1 LSASRLCS
9 SGDDDGNVGRAGA
22 SSTACPIHSLRSRVG
37 RFPSVTLPLRT
48 LPFASPSTGR
58 TQTPK
63 EADMK
68 TDYAIIHKN
77 WNGIEIEI
85 RWIADYVSFDDGQSM
100 AHLEV
105 ESVKPARAPLPITE
119 TGYRSHFINRSNV
132 DHMGGPEAYVEAWI
146 DEMSRTHAWRE
157 IASASRQLALF

>member
-1 LSASRLCS
+1 
-9 SGDDDGNVGRAGA
+9 
-22 SSTACPIHSLRSRVG
+22 
-37 RFPSVTLPLRT
+37 
-48 LPFASPSTGR
+48 
-58 TQTPK
+58 
-63 EADMK
+63 MK

-105 ESVKPARAPLPITE
+105 ESVKPKHAPLPITE
-119 TGYRSHFINRSNV
+119 TGYRSHFIHRTNV

-146 DEMSRTHAWRE
+146 AEVANTPVWRNAE
-157 IASASRQLALF
+157 AASRQLALF

>member
-1 LSASRLCS
+1 MMMMTGMLAGPVIVNGLPDPFALISFRLPCW
-9 SGDDDGNVGRAGA
+9 
-22 SSTACPIHSLRSRVG
+22 P
-37 RFPSVTLPLRT
+37 FPPSFLGVTLHLCTLPL
-48 LPFASPSTGR
+48 ASPSTGR

-63 EADMK
+63 EADAK
-68 TDYAIIHKN
+68 ADYAIIHKN

-146 DEMSRTHAWRE
+146 DEMSHTPWRDTAA
-157 IASASRQLALF
+157 ASCQLALL

>member
-1 LSASRLCS
+1 
-9 SGDDDGNVGRAGA
+9 
-22 SSTACPIHSLRSRVG
+22 
-37 RFPSVTLPLRT
+37 
-48 LPFASPSTGR
+48 
-58 TQTPK
+58 
-63 EADMK
+63 MK

-146 DEMSRTHAWRE
+146 HEMSHTHAWRE
-157 IASASRQLALF
+157 TAVASTQLALF

>member
-1 LSASRLCS
+1 
-9 SGDDDGNVGRAGA
+9 
-22 SSTACPIHSLRSRVG
+22 
-37 RFPSVTLPLRT
+37 
-48 LPFASPSTGR
+48 
-58 TQTPK
+58 
-63 EADMK
+63 MK

-119 TGYRSHFINRSNV
+119 TGYRSHFIHPDELALWDR
-132 DHMGGPEAYVEAWI
+132 PEAFVLEWLNDAACHPDWQDY
-146 DEMSRTHAWRE
+146 RQQ
-157 IASASRQLALF
+157 SRQLSLF

>member
-1 LSASRLCS
+1 
-9 SGDDDGNVGRAGA
+9 
-22 SSTACPIHSLRSRVG
+22 
-37 RFPSVTLPLRT
+37 
-48 LPFASPSTGR
+48 
-58 TQTPK
+58 
-63 EADMK
+63 MK
-68 TDYAIIHKN
+68 TDYAIIHKY

-105 ESVKPARAPLPITE
+105 ESVNPARAPLPITE

-132 DHMGGPEAYVEAWI
+132 DQLGGPEAYVEAWI

-157 IASASRQLALF
+157 TASASRQLALF

>member
-1 LSASRLCS
+1 MMTGMLAGPVHRQRLARS
-9 SGDDDGNVGRAGA
+9 IRY
-22 SSTACPIHSLRSRVG
+22 RSRVG

-105 ESVKPARAPLPITE
+105 ESVKPKHAPLPITE
-119 TGYRSHFINRSNV
+119 TGYRSHFINRINV

-146 DEMSRTHAWRE
+146 DEMSRTLAWRE
-157 IASASRQLALF
+157 TAVSSRQLALF

>member
-1 LSASRLCS
+1 
-9 SGDDDGNVGRAGA
+9 
-22 SSTACPIHSLRSRVG
+22 
-37 RFPSVTLPLRT
+37 
-48 LPFASPSTGR
+48 
-58 TQTPK
+58 
-63 EADMK
+63 MK
-68 TDYAIIHKN
+68 TENNRDWAIIRKN
-77 WNGIEIEI
+77 WNGPNGPIEIEI

-146 DEMSRTHAWRE
+146 DEMSHTHAWRE
-157 IASASRQLALF
+157 TAAASRQLALF

>member
-1 LSASRLCS
+1 
-9 SGDDDGNVGRAGA
+9 
-22 SSTACPIHSLRSRVG
+22 
-37 RFPSVTLPLRT
+37 
-48 LPFASPSTGR
+48 
-58 TQTPK
+58 
-63 EADMK
+63 MK

-119 TGYRSHFINRSNV
+119 TGYRSHFIFRNEVER
-132 DHMGGPEAYVEAWI
+132 MGGPEAYVEAWI
-146 DEMSRTHAWRE
+146 AEVANTPVWRNTE
-157 IASASRQLALF
+157 AVSRQLALF

>member
-1 LSASRLCS
+1 
-9 SGDDDGNVGRAGA
+9 
-22 SSTACPIHSLRSRVG
+22 
-37 RFPSVTLPLRT
+37 
-48 LPFASPSTGR
+48 
-58 TQTPK
+58 
-63 EADMK
+63 MK

-157 IASASRQLALF
+157 AAIASTQLALF